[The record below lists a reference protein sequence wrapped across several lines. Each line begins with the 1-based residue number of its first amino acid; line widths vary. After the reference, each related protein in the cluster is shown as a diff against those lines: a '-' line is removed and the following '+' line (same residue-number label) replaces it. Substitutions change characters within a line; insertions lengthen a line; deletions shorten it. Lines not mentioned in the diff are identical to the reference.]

1 MSDLATVERGRPWKP
16 SRGTGDSK
24 QRKTAPTTAARR
36 RRTALLGVLCTAAL
50 AILTTIALTSGEMAM
65 PVATAL
71 RAAVGFGD
79 AGDIFVVR
87 EFRMPRL
94 AAGVLAGAALA
105 VSGAV
110 LQRLLRNPLA
120 SPDLIG
126 VTGGSS
132 VGAVAIL
139 ALGAGQTLIPL
150 GAFGGGLLAAALL
163 GGLGRAGLPLTR
175 LIVVGLAVQTGLQAA
190 VNLFVVRFPAELASS
205 AKQWTTGSL
214 YGRTW
219 TEVTGAAIACVV
231 VIALLF
237 LQYRTL
243 AALDLG
249 DESAGVL
256 GISAPKARL
265 RLLVTAVVL
274 ASLAAALTG
283 PIAFVALAVPQLVRM
298 LVGPPTAATMV
309 VTGLAGATLLVG
321 CDQLAQHVLP
331 GGVPVGVVTA
341 TVGAPWLLYLMLR
354 ESGPAHRRTS

>member
-1 MSDLATVERGRPWKP
+1 MSALATVERGPRKP
-16 SRGTGDSK
+16 FRGSATPRTG
-24 QRKTAPTTAARR
+24 APTTTARR
-36 RRTALLGVLCTAAL
+36 RRRTMALGAAL
-50 AILTTIALTSGEMAM
+50 VIALVTLTAIALTSGEMNM
-65 PVATAL
+65 PVGAAL
-71 RAAVGFGD
+71 RAAFGFGD
-79 AGDIFVVR
+79 AGDVFVVQ

-94 AAGVLAGAALA
+94 AAGVVAGAALA
-105 VSGAV
+105 IAGSV

-120 SPDLIG
+120 SPDVIG

-132 VGAVAIL
+132 VGAVAVL
-139 ALGAGQTLIPL
+139 ALGAGQTLVPF
-150 GAFGGGLLAAALL
+150 GAVGGGLFAALL
-163 GGLGRAGLPLTR
+163 LGVLGRAGLPITR
-175 LIVVGLAVQTGLQAA
+175 LIVVGLAVQAGLQAA
-190 VNLFVVRFPAELASS
+190 VNLFIVRFPAELASA

-219 TEVTGAAIACVV
+219 TEVAGAAIACVL

-256 GISAPKARL
+256 GISASRARL

-283 PIAFVALAVPQLVRM
+283 PIAFVALAVPQLVRL
-298 LVGPPTAATMV
+298 LVGPPTAATMA
-309 VTGLAGATLLVG
+309 VTGLMGATLLVG